1 MKKIIIGVVALGLIG
16 AAAFFLRRH
25 SDDETILGV
34 PTPTLGL
41 THATPTPSS
50 ASATYKDGAYTGE
63 TVETDRG
70 YGPVQIKAVIS
81 GGKITDIIFLQMPN
95 LPGHTTEVTAFS
107 QPLLKEEA
115 ITAQNASIDTVS
127 GATQTTEAFEKSLAS
142 ALALAK

>member
-1 MKKIIIGVVALGLIG
+1 MKKIIIGVVTLGLIG
-16 AAAFFLRRH
+16 TATFFLRKQ
-25 SDDETILGV
+25 SDDEALLGT
-34 PTPTLGL
+34 PTPTPNV
-41 THATPTPSS
+41 THTTPTPSS
-50 ASATYKDGAYTGE
+50 ASATYKDGAYTGD

-70 YGPVQIKAVIS
+70 YGPVQVKAVIS

-95 LPGHTTEVTAFS
+95 RPGHTTEVTAFA